1 MKKTKIT
8 FSGVG
13 GKKTYSFSEN
23 FGFQIKILIAFFVF
37 FLIILIYA
45 IFNLYSKN
53 KELSELAKTL
63 FAQNTELSAQN
74 LKLQS
79 EGSEIIKSL
88 DENNEKIANLQ
99 IMAALNEA
107 KNELAAKKTANLN
120 IATNQ
125 IDFILSAVP
134 NGFPI
139 KYKGVTSQYG
149 NRIHPISK
157 TEKMHHGIDLRA
169 SVGTEIYATADGF
182 VEFAGNSGTGYGH
195 LVIISHNYGFKTYYG
210 HLYAQSVVS
219 AGKWVRKGEIIGFS
233 GNTGYSTGPHL
244 HYEVRFLG
252 RTVNPANF
260 MAWNKNNFSTISS
273 LEPTVSWQELAN
285 ATAKIGR

>member
-134 NGFPI
+134 NGLPI

-195 LVIISHNYGFKTYYG
+195 LVIISHNYGFKTYDG
-210 HLYAQSVVS
+210 HLYAQSVVR

-273 LEPTVSWQELAN
+273 LEPTV
-285 ATAKIGR
+285 

>member
-1 MKKTKIT
+1 MRKTKIT
-8 FSGVG
+8 FSGAG
-13 GKKTYSFSEN
+13 GKKTYNFSEN
-23 FGFQIKILIAFFVF
+23 FGFQLKVLIVFFAF

-45 IFNLYSKN
+45 IFSLYSKN
-53 KELSELAKTL
+53 KDLTELAKTL
-63 FAQNTELSAQN
+63 YTQNTELSSQV
-74 LKLQS
+74 LTLQTKS
-79 EGSEIIKSL
+79 DEISKTL
-88 DENNEKIANLQ
+88 EENDEKMANLQ
-99 IMAALNEA
+99 IIAALNEA
-107 KNELAAKKTANLN
+107 KNELAAKKSVKLN
-120 IATNQ
+120 INQNQ
-125 IDFILSAVP
+125 IDLILKSVP
-134 NGFPI
+134 NGLPLR
-139 KYKGVTSQYG
+139 YKGTTSEYG
-149 NRIHPISK
+149 TRIHPISK

-169 SVGTEIYATADGF
+169 SVGTEVFATADGF

-260 MAWNKNNFSTISS
+260 MAWNRNNFSGISL

-285 ATAKIGR
+285 ATAER

>member
-1 MKKTKIT
+1 MYCFIF
-8 FSGVG
+8 FSQAGSQFLNV
-13 GKKTYSFSEN
+13 N
-23 FGFQIKILIAFFVF
+23 IAFFVF

-134 NGFPI
+134 NGLPI

-219 AGKWVRKGEIIGFS
+219 AGKWVRKG
-233 GNTGYSTGPHL
+233 
-244 HYEVRFLG
+244 
-252 RTVNPANF
+252 
-260 MAWNKNNFSTISS
+260 
-273 LEPTVSWQELAN
+273 
-285 ATAKIGR
+285 